1 MRRIISIVLVV
12 LYCCL
17 FLTAQSSPAKL
28 DEPGKAAV
36 VGKLADILT
45 AKYVFPDTGRKM
57 ADLIRTNLQAGQY
70 TALERP
76 EEFAQR
82 LTADLQSVSHDLH
95 LRIGYAPDMI
105 RMSKTRTGDDDELQ
119 RLQNR
124 RSRMDN
130 YGFQEIKI
138 LPGNVGY
145 LKFNYFSG
153 NPDAFPVAVGALAV
167 LANADALVIDLRENG
182 GGDPQ
187 MIQVITSYFFEGDPK
202 HLNSFYHR
210 EGDRTEQ
217 FWTLPYVP
225 GKRLPSV
232 PIYVLTSNQTFSGAE
247 EFSYNLKN
255 MKRATL
261 VGEITGG
268 GAHPV
273 KRELIDDE
281 FWVSVP
287 YARAV
292 NPITQ
297 TNWEGTGVEPDV
309 KVPADKAL
317 DTALVM
323 ALEQLSG
330 KETEARFQQYYRWH
344 LETQQAKLHP
354 VTPSESDLQA
364 YVGSY
369 GPRRIT
375 LVDGVLYYQREDR
388 PKGRLLPLTV
398 DTFMLEN
405 VPMFRIHFLREGDR
419 VTALEGRYEDG
430 RTDGNPRTE

>member
-1 MRRIISIVLVV
+1 MRKLILSLLMVL
-12 LYCCL
+12 LGCL
-17 FLTAQSSPAKL
+17 WVAAQGMPARL
-28 DEPGKAAV
+28 DKAGQASV
-36 VGKLADILT
+36 IDKLAGILT
-45 AKYVFPDTGRKM
+45 DKYVFPETGRKM
-57 ADLIRTNLQAGQY
+57 ADLLRANLQAGQY
-70 TALERP
+70 AALERP
-76 EEFAQR
+76 DEFAQR

-95 LRIGYAPDMI
+95 LRVGYAPEMI
-105 RMSKTRTGDDDELQ
+105 RMSKTKTGDDDELQ
-119 RLQNR
+119 RYQNR

-130 YGFQEIKI
+130 YGFEEVKI

-145 LKFNYFSG
+145 LKFNYFSSDPG
-153 NPDAFPVAVGALAV
+153 AFPVAVGALAL
-167 LANADALVIDLRENG
+167 LANADALVVDLRENG

-187 MIQVITSYFFEGDPK
+187 MIQLITSYFFEGDPR

-225 GKRLPSV
+225 GKRIPKT
-232 PIYVLTSNQTFSGAE
+232 PIYVLTSRQTFSGAE

-255 MKRATL
+255 MKRATI
-261 VGEITGG
+261 VGETTGG

-273 KRELIDDE
+273 NRELIDDN

-309 KVPADKAL
+309 KVPADQAL
-317 DTALVM
+317 DTAVAM
-323 ALEQLSG
+323 ALEQLAG
-330 KETEARFQQYYRWH
+330 HETEPRFQQYYRWH
-344 LETQQAKLHP
+344 LESRQARLHP
-354 VTPSESDLQA
+354 AAPTESDLRA
-364 YVGSY
+364 YVGTY

-375 LVDGVLYYQREDR
+375 LEDGGLYYQREGR
-388 PKGRLLPLTV
+388 PKGRLLPLAA
-398 DTFMLEN
+398 DLFALEN
-405 VPMFRIHFLREGDR
+405 APMFRIKFLREGNR